1 MKVIGSKFSHCHW
14 HAGNFLYWFT
24 KVQVLNIISLSALIY
39 FSFLQT
45 PALIFLLIY
54 SQVLVFIDFH
64 NRAVLWRQ
72 LADFHD
78 NDNRRKKSCQPCKYE
93 VYFLTSNNENY
104 SLHLQ
109 VKSLK
114 HNLNMKFSPGETPPP
129 KIFVV
134 KKLLFDPLLHEC
146 LIRVFNQRHSCKTI
160 QNNPFK
166 LLWCK
171 SCQRKEE
178 RLQGSDMPHTVSAYL
193 KIRKQLCITLTLLG
207 LEDRFQE

>member
-104 SLHLQ
+104 SLQ

-114 HNLNMKFSPGETPPP
+114 HLWW
-129 KIFVV
+129 KIVIWSV
-134 KKLLFDPLLHEC
+134 IQEC

>member
-1 MKVIGSKFSHCHW
+1 MPLT
-14 HAGNFLYWFT
+14 HAKNFFTDSQRCRCWISADLFFIFTNTSADLFTDLQPSADFYWF
-24 KVQVLNIISLSALIY
+24 
-39 FSFLQT
+39 
-45 PALIFLLIY
+45 
-54 SQVLVFIDFH
+54 SQQ
-64 NRAVLWRQ
+64 AVLLWQ

-78 NDNRRKKSCQPCKYE
+78 NDNRRKKSCQPCKYKI
-93 VYFLTSNNENY
+93 YFLTSNNENY
-104 SLHLQ
+104 SLQ

-114 HNLNMKFSPGETPPP
+114 HLWW
-129 KIFVV
+129 KIVIWSV
-134 KKLLFDPLLHEC
+134 IQEC

>member
-1 MKVIGSKFSHCHW
+1 MGLNFHIATYTRIHTRIK
-14 HAGNFLYWFT
+14 FLYWFT

-54 SQVLVFIDFH
+54 SQVLIFIDFH
-64 NRAVLWRQ
+64 NRLFCCDS
-72 LADFHD
+72 LLIFMIMIIEE
-78 NDNRRKKSCQPCKYE
+78 KKSCQPCKYKI
-93 VYFLTSNNENY
+93 YFLTSNNENY
-104 SLHLQ
+104 SLQ

-114 HNLNMKFSPGETPPP
+114 HLWW
-129 KIFVV
+129 KIVIWSV
-134 KKLLFDPLLHEC
+134 IQEC